1 MKTKSV
7 KPRATAKPRP
17 LAKLWQLRL
26 YVVDSTPKSLTA
38 LANLK
43 QFCEA
48 HLKGIYRITVIDLL
62 KQPQLAKGDQI
73 LAIPT
78 VVRRL
83 PKPVRTIIGN
93 SGTAPAFLGGAWPR
107 VAKAA
112 LVMASVASSAW
123 AIESGSGR
131 GRLALSMAAALM
143 LAWKASHAALE
154 GGGCI
159 PPGCGQ
165 SSGSL
170 HPVGTGSHARSPSM
184 GG

>member
-1 MKTKSV
+1 MKAKTA
-7 KPRATAKPRP
+7 KPRATTRHRP

-48 HLKGIYRITVIDLL
+48 NLKGIYRITVIDLL

-78 VVRRL
+78 VVRKL

-93 SGTAPAFLGGAWPR
+93 LSDIKPLLVGLDLRPAA
-107 VAKAA
+107 
-112 LVMASVASSAW
+112 
-123 AIESGSGR
+123 
-131 GRLALSMAAALM
+131 
-143 LAWKASHAALE
+143 
-154 GGGCI
+154 
-159 PPGCGQ
+159 
-165 SSGSL
+165 
-170 HPVGTGSHARSPSM
+170 
-184 GG
+184 